1 MNQEQPKFLQLSRN
15 GEYIMKLELNR
26 DEIIMLWEMINAIT
40 IKGEHIE
47 KIAILKAKIKT
58 LLAEV
63 GKDKEDK

>member
-1 MNQEQPKFLQLSRN
+1 
-15 GEYIMKLELNR
+15 MKLELNR

>member
-1 MNQEQPKFLQLSRN
+1 LNRERLKYLRLSRN
-15 GEYIMKLELNR
+15 GGYIMKLELNR

>member
-1 MNQEQPKFLQLSRN
+1 MNRERLKYLRLSRN
-15 GEYIMKLELNR
+15 GGCIMKLELNR